1 MKSLYKGT
9 RFTGENGNDYVVTKV
24 ISTGTGQGDIFL
36 VQNARKEKFAFKLF
50 HKGDKKILREQI
62 EKLMKRGHA
71 TDSYVFPLEI
81 AEVDGR
87 LGYLMEYVGK
97 EYLPAAALY
106 NGVKDADGRIV
117 SLEWTDKIALLYEI
131 AHSLSVL
138 NNANLGIMDV
148 KFDNIKID
156 IENRRVKILDTDS
169 IVYTKDKTVVIGTV
183 GFMPPNTMLRK
194 EKPNQYN
201 DVYAMAVM
209 IFMSLIGIHPLEG
222 SRRDRQCNEEIS
234 RYLFG
239 THPVYVFH
247 PTDTSNRPTPQDRYG
262 RNQQVAID
270 KMEKYPAY
278 FQKAMERTFVDGLY
292 DGKKRVTLDEWKEI
306 LERLY
311 ADGYIC
317 ENCGEE
323 YFFENTYKDCK
334 ACGKELHRPIFLQS
348 DKNVPLFNGITV
360 FSDELFAS
368 ANRYEVFKVV
378 VTKYDKRYG
387 LENRTRGD
395 VVLRLKNGEER
406 TFSRGEAFPIFL
418 DSEITVEN
426 KIIKFV

>member
-1 MKSLYKGT
+1 M
-9 RFTGENGNDYVVTKV
+9 
-24 ISTGTGQGDIFL
+24 
-36 VQNARKEKFAFKLF
+36 
-50 HKGDKKILREQI
+50 
-62 EKLMKRGHA
+62 
-71 TDSYVFPLEI
+71 
-81 AEVDGR
+81 
-87 LGYLMEYVGK
+87 
-97 EYLPAAALY
+97 
-106 NGVKDADGRIV
+106 
-117 SLEWTDKIALLYEI
+117 
-131 AHSLSVL
+131 
-138 NNANLGIMDV
+138 
-148 KFDNIKID
+148 
-156 IENRRVKILDTDS
+156 
-169 IVYTKDKTVVIGTV
+169 
-183 GFMPPNTMLRK
+183 
-194 EKPNQYN
+194 
-201 DVYAMAVM
+201 
-209 IFMSLIGIHPLEG
+209 
-222 SRRDRQCNEEIS
+222 
-234 RYLFG
+234 
-239 THPVYVFH
+239 
-247 PTDTSNRPTPQDRYG
+247 
-262 RNQQVAID
+262 
-270 KMEKYPAY
+270 
-278 FQKAMERTFVDGLY
+278 DGLY

-368 ANRYEVFKVV
+368 VNRYEVFKVV